1 MEETSLEELKQ
12 EARDLGIEFSAN
24 IGAAKLQAKIDAY
37 YAGQENSSKEVI
49 EAVKVKEESK
59 QKDDNTLVTT
69 TENRDTISA
78 ISKARAEANKTK
90 VVTIID
96 NDQRVN
102 NQTTTVTVN
111 CSNMYFD
118 LGTVILPLN
127 LPVEVRQGHLN
138 VLKELKIPQHVK
150 DGKTG
155 LSTVRMVPRY
165 TLSYE
170 DNQ

>member
-37 YAGQENSSKEVI
+37 YAGQEDSSKAVL
-49 EAVKVKEESK
+49 EAVKVVEESK
-59 QKDDNTLVTT
+59 EKEDNTLVAT
-69 TENRDTISA
+69 TESKSTMSA

-138 VLKELKIPQHVK
+138 VLKELQIPQHVK

-155 LSTVRMVPRY
+155 LSSVRMITRY

-170 DNQ
+170 DNN

>member
-24 IGAAKLQAKIDAY
+24 IGAAKLQSKIDAY
-37 YAGQENSSKEVI
+37 YAAQEGSNAVVQ
-49 EAVKVKEESK
+49 EAVKAKEESK
-59 QKDDNTLVTT
+59 KDEDNSLVTT
-69 TENRDTISA
+69 TESKSTISA
-78 ISKARAEANKTK
+78 ISKARAEANKTR

-138 VLKELKIPQHVK
+138 VLKELMIPQHVK

-170 DNQ
+170 DNK

>member
-37 YAGQENSSKEVI
+37 YAGQEDSSKAVL
-49 EAVKVKEESK
+49 EAVKVVEESK
-59 QKDDNTLVTT
+59 EKEDNTLVAT
-69 TENRDTISA
+69 TESKSTMSA

-138 VLKELKIPQHVK
+138 VLKELQIPHHAK